1 MPTTRETPADGG
13 RNGDR
18 LSVLLA
24 IVDFPML
31 ESAFRATISGEP
43 DLRLAAEVECPEDL
57 ISEMRATQPDVV
69 LAECEPFG
77 GDGCPGYETLEQ
89 LREVCPET
97 RIIALD
103 CRRAAEPFSVALKA
117 GANGYLTR
125 EATEADVVAAIRSVA
140 AGHTYVS
147 PAIVTR
153 MIDTYVRRSP
163 DAAFEDPYDSLTTRE
178 REVLLLAAMGHTNR
192 DIARSLHL
200 SEQTI
205 HSHRA
210 SVMEKLDLHDRVELL
225 RYSIRRG
232 LLNPSTL

>member
-1 MPTTRETPADGG
+1 MDAAQDETT
-13 RNGDR
+13 
-18 LSVLLA
+18 LSILLG

-31 ESAFRATISGEP
+31 ARAFRSTIAAEP
-43 DLRLAAEVECPEDL
+43 DLRVVADVETRDEL
-57 ISEMRATQPDVV
+57 IAQVRATHADIV

-77 GDGCPGYETLEQ
+77 GVGCPGYETLEEI
-89 LREVCPET
+89 RAACPET

-125 EATEADVVAAIRSVA
+125 EATEADVVAAIRAVA

-163 DAAFEDPYDSLTTRE
+163 DAAFEDPYDSLTERE

-225 RYSIRRG
+225 RYSVRRG
-232 LLNPSTL
+232 ILNPSTL

>member
-1 MPTTRETPADGG
+1 MRETRVETTRDG
-13 RNGDR
+13 DP
-18 LSVLLA
+18 LAVLLA

-31 ESAFRATISGEP
+31 GSAFRTAIAGER
-43 DLRLAAEVECPEDL
+43 DMRVVAEVDTREEL
-57 ISEMRATQPDVV
+57 IAQVRNTRADVV
-69 LAECEPFG
+69 LTECEPFG
-77 GDGCPGYETLEQ
+77 GVGCPGYETLEQ
-89 LREVCPET
+89 IRDASPEA

-103 CRRAAEPFSVALKA
+103 CRRAAEPFSIALKA

-125 EATEADVVAAIRSVA
+125 EATETEVLAAIRSVA

-163 DAAFEDPYDSLTTRE
+163 DAAFEDPYDSLTERE

-192 DIARSLHL
+192 DIARSLRL

-210 SVMEKLDLHDRVELL
+210 SVMEKLGLHDRVELL
-225 RYSIRRG
+225 RYSVRRG
-232 LLNPSTL
+232 ILNPSTL